1 MSFDTVVIQGTL
13 KPDGTVELDE
23 IPTMTPGR
31 VQVTLQPV
39 LAGSPPQGGLANT
52 IEEIRQYQQ
61 ALGYQGRTPEEMA
74 HDEDQRRADED
85 AYEQRMQEIWSQT
98 QSGASTGGP

>member
-1 MSFDTVVIQGTL
+1 MSVDTVVIQGTL
-13 KPDGTVELDE
+13 EPDETVELDE

-61 ALGYQGRTPEEMA
+61 ALGYQGRTPKEMA
-74 HDEDQRRADED
+74 HDEDQCRADED

-98 QSGASTGGP
+98 QSSESTGGS

>member
-1 MSFDTVVIQGTL
+1 MSFDTVVIQGTH

-23 IPTMTPGR
+23 IPTVTPGW

-52 IEEIRQYQQ
+52 IKEIRQYQQ
-61 ALGYQGRTPEEMA
+61 ALGYQGRTPKELA
-74 HDEDQRRADED
+74 HDEH
-85 AYEQRMQEIWSQT
+85 
-98 QSGASTGGP
+98 

>member
-13 KPDGTVELDE
+13 KADGTLELDE

-31 VQVTLQPV
+31 VQVKLKPV
-39 LAGSPPQGGLANT
+39 LADSHTQRGLADT
-52 IEEIRQYQQ
+52 IEEIRRYQQ
-61 ALGYQGRTPEEMA
+61 ALGYQGRTPKEMA
-74 HDEDQRRADED
+74 HDEDERRADEH
-85 AYEQRMQEIWSQT
+85 AYEHRMKEIWSQT

>member
-13 KPDGTVELDE
+13 KPDRTVELDE

-39 LAGSPPQGGLANT
+39 LAGSPPKVAWPTRSRKSVSTSKHSAAGKDAQGAGP
-52 IEEIRQYQQ
+52 RR
-61 ALGYQGRTPEEMA
+61 GSHGRS
-74 HDEDQRRADED
+74 ED

-98 QSGASTGGP
+98 QSGESTGGS